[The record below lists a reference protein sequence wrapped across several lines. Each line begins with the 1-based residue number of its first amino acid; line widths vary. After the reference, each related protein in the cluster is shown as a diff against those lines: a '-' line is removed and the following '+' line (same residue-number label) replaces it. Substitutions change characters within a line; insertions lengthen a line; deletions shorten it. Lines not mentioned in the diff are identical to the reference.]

1 MLYYL
6 FFLFQD
12 TEAWEPVFYLSS
24 FLPFSAVA
32 SLSSLC
38 FMRIRNLP
46 PDAQESDYMTLLECL
61 ANQFQMLE
69 LLNILKEWI
78 ETGLSSSYKPP
89 PAKKVNI
96 IN

>member
-1 MLYYL
+1 M
-6 FFLFQD
+6 
-12 TEAWEPVFYLSS
+12 
-24 FLPFSAVA
+24 PFSQVP

-38 FMRIRNLP
+38 FMRIKNLP

-78 ETGLSSSYKPP
+78 ETGLSSSYVPP
-89 PAKKVNI
+89 PSKKVSI
-96 IN
+96 EQVL